1 MAVPSSGT
9 ISLTDIQAEFGGPGS
24 PISLGNYYKNGLYVT
39 ATSDAPNVPTSGP
52 IALSDFYGARKLSL
66 YTFTYTGDGTFVLPS
81 SFAGDLIVNA
91 MLGGGGGGGGND
103 AGQIGYSGYPGG
115 FLTGGTISANPGDT
129 VQIYTGSGG
138 GAGTSNAGGAAGG
151 VGGPSASVNW
161 STLNMLGTPGNYRS
175 TNNAYSGFLN
185 TYGIWS
191 ATASASM
198 IFDQTVSV
206 NFPFNGTY
214 LFTGSAD
221 NLGTIYVDG
230 VAVLSLPED
239 GYGGSYSAS
248 VNIIAGNH
256 NVRVYGFDTGQPG
269 AIGLTIVGGGFS
281 GGNGG
286 TAGASGASGGGGG
299 GGGGTVILI
308 NNSIQAVAPG
318 GGGGGGAGYNSGGRP
333 NQNTPGNNGTYY
345 GGAGANN
352 GGDGGGGGGGA
363 GGFNGGAGGVEFGGD
378 EGAYS
383 GENGAPLTPS
393 GGATSTGTNGGGP
406 TAPGGSGYV
415 TVSYYA

>member
-1 MAVPSSGT
+1 
-9 ISLTDIQAEFGGPGS
+9 
-24 PISLGNYYKNGLYVT
+24 
-39 ATSDAPNVPTSGP
+39 
-52 IALSDFYGARKLSL
+52 
-66 YTFTYTGDGTFVLPS
+66 
-81 SFAGDLIVNA
+81 
-91 MLGGGGGGGGND
+91 
-103 AGQIGYSGYPGG
+103 
-115 FLTGGTISANPGDT
+115 
-129 VQIYTGSGG
+129 
-138 GAGTSNAGGAAGG
+138 
-151 VGGPSASVNW
+151 
-161 STLNMLGTPGNYRS
+161 MLGTPGNYRS

-269 AIGLTIVGGGFS
+269 AIGLTIVGGGFA

-286 TAGASGASGGGGG
+286 TAGTSGSSGGGGG
-299 GGGGTVILI
+299 GGGGTVILL
-308 NNSIQAVAPG
+308 NNVLQAVAPG
-318 GGGGGGAGYNSGGRP
+318 GGGGGGSGLQSGGRP
-333 NQNTPGNNGTYY
+333 NGNTPGNNGAYY
-345 GGAGANN
+345 GGAGQSKG

-363 GGFNGGAGGVEFGGD
+363 GGFNGGLGGGVFGGD
-378 EGAYS
+378 DGAFS
-383 GENGAPLTPS
+383 GENGNPLTPTGGAVSVGSNGGAGSVGQGGS
-393 GGATSTGTNGGGP
+393 GGA
-406 TAPGGSGYV
+406 GYV
-415 TVSYYA
+415 IISYYA

>member
-1 MAVPSSGT
+1 MAVPSSGP
-9 ISLTDIQAEFGGPGS
+9 ISLTDIQAEFGGPSS
-24 PISLGNYYKNGLYVT
+24 PISLGSYYKNGLYVT

-52 IALSDFYGARKLSL
+52 IALSNFYGARKLSL
-66 YTFTYTGDGTFVLPS
+66 YTFTYTGNGTFVLPS
-81 SFAGDLIVNA
+81 SFAGGLIVNA
-91 MLGGGGGGGGND
+91 MLGGGGGGGGSD
-103 AGQIGYSGYPGG
+103 ASRLGYSGYPGG

-129 VQIYTGSGG
+129 VQIYTGGGG
-138 GAGTSNAGGAAGG
+138 GAGTSNGAGVAGGGG
-151 VGGPSASVNW
+151 GLSASLNW
-161 STLNMLGTPGNYRS
+161 STLNMLGTPGNFRS
-175 TNNAYSGFLN
+175 TNGAYSGFLN
-185 TYGIWS
+185 TYGVWNYS
-191 ATASASM
+191 SSYPS
-198 IFDQTVSV
+198 FDQTVV
-206 NFPFNGTY
+206 INFPFSANYT
-214 LFTGSAD
+214 FTGSAD
-221 NLGTIYVDG
+221 NYGTIYVDG
-230 VAVLSLPED
+230 GPVLSIG
-239 GYGGSYSAS
+239 GYETTYSATVS
-248 VNIIAGNH
+248 IAAGDH
-256 NVRVYGFDTGQPG
+256 SIRVLGINPDPPTPG
-269 AIGLTIVGGGFS
+269 SIGLTIVGGGFS

-345 GGAGANN
+345 GGDGQSN

-363 GGFNGGAGGVEFGGD
+363 GGFNGGAGGAVYGGD
-378 EGAYS
+378 DGAYS

-393 GGATSTGTNGGGP
+393 GGAASTGTNGGGP

>member
-1 MAVPSSGT
+1 MAVPSSGP

-24 PISLGNYYKNGLYVT
+24 PISLGSYYKNGLYVT
-39 ATSDAPNVPTSGP
+39 STSDAPNVPTSGP

-66 YTFTYTGDGTFVLPS
+66 YTFTYTGNSTFVLPS
-81 SFAGDLIVNA
+81 SFAGSLIVNA
-91 MLGGGGGGGGND
+91 MLGGGGGGGGSD
-103 AGQIGYSGYPGG
+103 AGQLGYSGYPGG

-129 VQIYTGSGG
+129 VQIYTGGGG
-138 GAGTSNAGGAAGG
+138 GAGTSNAGGASGG
-151 VGGPSASVNW
+151 AGGPSASVNW
-161 STLNMLGTPGNYRS
+161 STLNMLGTPGNFRY
-175 TNNAYSGFLN
+175 TNDRYCGFLN
-185 TYGIWS
+185 TYGIWNYS
-191 ATASASM
+191 QEYPS
-198 IFDQTVSV
+198 FDQTAVI
-206 NFPFNGTY
+206 NFPFGAVYT
-214 LFTGSAD
+214 FIASCD
-221 NLGTIYVDG
+221 NYGTIYVDG
-230 VAVLSLPED
+230 GPVLD
-239 GYGGSYSAS
+239 IGGYETTYSTTVYIA
-248 VNIIAGNH
+248 AGNH
-256 NVRVYGFDTGQPG
+256 AIRLLGINQGGPG

-286 TAGASGASGGGGG
+286 TAGPSGASGGGGG

-345 GGAGANN
+345 GGTGESNS
-352 GGDGGGGGGGA
+352 GDGGGGGGGA
-363 GGFNGGAGGVEFGGD
+363 GGFNGGAGGAVYGGD
-378 EGAYS
+378 DGAYS

-393 GGATSTGTNGGGP
+393 GGAASTGSNGGGP

>member
-1 MAVPSSGT
+1 MAVPSSGP

-24 PISLGNYYKNGLYVT
+24 PISLGSYYKNGLYVT
-39 ATSDAPNVPTSGP
+39 STSDAPNVPTSGP

-66 YTFTYTGDGTFVLPS
+66 YTFTYTGNGTFVLPS
-81 SFAGDLIVNA
+81 SFAGGLIVNA
-91 MLGGGGGGGGND
+91 MLGGGGGGGGSD
-103 AGQIGYSGYPGG
+103 AGQLGYSGYPGG

-129 VQIYTGSGG
+129 VQIYTGGGG

-151 VGGPSASVNW
+151 AGGPSASVNW
-161 STLNMLGTPGNYRS
+161 STLNMLGTPGNFRY
-175 TNNAYSGFLN
+175 TNDRYCGFLN
-185 TYGIWS
+185 TYGIWNYS
-191 ATASASM
+191 QEYPS
-198 IFDQTVSV
+198 FDQTAVI
-206 NFPFNGTY
+206 NFPFGAVYT
-214 LFTGSAD
+214 FTASCD
-221 NLGTIYVDG
+221 NYGTIYVDG
-230 VAVLSLPED
+230 GPVLD
-239 GYGGSYSAS
+239 IGGYETTYSTTVYIA
-248 VNIIAGNH
+248 AGNH
-256 NVRVYGFDTGQPG
+256 AIRLLGINQGGPG

-286 TAGASGASGGGGG
+286 TAGPGGASGGGGG

-318 GGGGGGAGYNSGGRP
+318 GGGGGGAGFNSGGRP

-345 GGAGANN
+345 GGDGQSN

-363 GGFNGGAGGVEFGGD
+363 GGFNGGAGGAVYGGD
-378 EGAYS
+378 DGAYS

-393 GGATSTGTNGGGP
+393 GGAASTGTNGGGP

>member
-24 PISLGNYYKNGLYVT
+24 PISLGSYYKNGLYVT
-39 ATSDAPNVPTSGP
+39 STSDAPNVPTSGP

-66 YTFTYTGDGTFVLPS
+66 YTFTYTGNGTFVLPS
-81 SFAGDLIVNA
+81 SFAGGLIVNA
-91 MLGGGGGGGGND
+91 MLGGGGGGGGSD
-103 AGQIGYSGYPGG
+103 AGQLGYSGYPGG

-129 VQIYTGSGG
+129 VQIYTGGG
-138 GAGTSNAGGAAGG
+138 GGGGTSNAGGASGG
-151 VGGPSASVNW
+151 AGGPSASVNW
-161 STLNMLGTPGNYRS
+161 STLNMLGTPGNFRY
-175 TNNAYSGFLN
+175 TNNAYCGFLN
-185 TYGIWS
+185 TYGIWNYS
-191 ATASASM
+191 QEYPT
-198 IFDQTVSV
+198 FDQTVV
-206 NFPFNGTY
+206 INFPFGAVYT
-214 LFTGSAD
+214 FIASCD
-221 NLGTIYVDG
+221 NYGYIYVDG
-230 VAVLSLPED
+230 GLVLNID
-239 GYGGSYSAS
+239 GYTTTYSTT
-248 VNIIAGNH
+248 VYIPAGNH
-256 NVRVYGFDTGQPG
+256 AIRLLGINQGGPG

-286 TAGASGASGGGGG
+286 SAGPSGASGGGGG

-318 GGGGGGAGYNSGGRP
+318 GGGGGGAGFNSGGRP

-345 GGAGANN
+345 GGDGQSN

-393 GGATSTGTNGGGP
+393 GGAASTGTNGGGP